1 MTLTVAI
8 LAACILDCLF
18 GDPQQMLHPVV
29 LMGRCISGMERF
41 LRRRFPATK
50 EGELAAGRIIAVVL
64 PAAVFALAF
73 AACRVC
79 LLLHPILYFCLEAFW
94 GYQALA
100 ARSLAGEAEKVR
112 KSLTGETGQER
123 KSLTGETGQERKS
136 LTGEAGQ
143 ERKSLTRETNQERIC
158 FTGEAEKE
166 SSSMEGESC
175 RRKDRLSSA
184 RRQVA
189 RIVGRDT
196 EKLDEAGIIRA
207 CVETVAE
214 NSSDGVT
221 APLFYL
227 LIGGAPL
234 ALAYKA
240 VNTMDS
246 MIGYRNDRYLFFG
259 RAAAR
264 LDDCFNFLPSRIT
277 ALLWIVAAALV
288 PFADAGQAWRIFRRD
303 RKKHAS
309 PNAAQTES
317 ACAGALHIRLA
328 GPASYFGRRMEKPW
342 IGDDDKPVEPED
354 IRRSVWLMWISSAL
368 ALAIGIA
375 VRVLL
380 RKMTFHV

>member
-1 MTLTVAI
+1 
-8 LAACILDCLF
+8 
-18 GDPQQMLHPVV
+18 
-29 LMGRCISGMERF
+29 MERF

-112 KSLTGETGQER
+112 KSLTGE
-123 KSLTGETGQERKS
+123 
-136 LTGEAGQ
+136 
-143 ERKSLTRETNQERIC
+143 
-158 FTGEAEKE
+158 AEKE

-227 LIGGAPL
+227 LLGGAPL

>member
-18 GDPQQMLHPVV
+18 GDPQPMLHPVV

-123 KSLTGETGQERKS
+123 KSLT
-136 LTGEAGQ
+136 
-143 ERKSLTRETNQERIC
+143 RETNQERTC

-246 MIGYRNDRYLFFG
+246 MIGYRNDRYLYFG